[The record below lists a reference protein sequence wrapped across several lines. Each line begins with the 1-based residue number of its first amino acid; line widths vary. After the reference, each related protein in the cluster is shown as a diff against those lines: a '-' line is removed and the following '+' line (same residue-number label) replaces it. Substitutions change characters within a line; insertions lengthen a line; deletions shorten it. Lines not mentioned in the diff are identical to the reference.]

1 MEVKLGRV
9 SWEDLQ
15 LIRVAS
21 STGSNRS
28 EPIKEITRKFID
40 GLAKAI
46 DMETRAKEF
55 DGNDLNGSVIL
66 SIDLKIEPYKRLD
79 FKIPTKRISLK
90 ELDEL
95 ANERKRRAIEE
106 EARLKR
112 IAEQIEAGQQDIA
125 GLPLTGG
132 ANCIRCV

>member
-15 LIRVAS
+15 LIRIAS
-21 STGSNRS
+21 SAGSNRS

-40 GLAKAI
+40 GLAKVI
-46 DMETRAKEF
+46 DMEIRAKEL
-55 DGNDLNGSVIL
+55 DGDDLIGSVIL

-79 FKIPTKRISLK
+79 FKVPTKRISLK

-95 ANERKRRAIEE
+95 ANERARRAIEE
-106 EARLKR
+106 E
-112 IAEQIEAGQQDIA
+112 EAA
-125 GLPLTGG
+125 
-132 ANCIRCV
+132 